1 MTQTVFEKLLAGWR
15 YLLGRWPVLVH
26 DGLAVPAAW
35 LGAYWFRFNLDQI
48 PDIFF
53 DQAIAMLP
61 IVLVWHLA
69 FFVIFGV
76 HRGAWRFTSTHDL
89 SVILKS
95 VLVGTGVVAATIF
108 FITGL
113 VAVPR
118 SVFPLHGLFLIGLLI
133 GTRIVYRLFRDNQ
146 VRRGK
151 GKRVLIVGAGAAG
164 DMLLKDI
171 RRNRELDYGI
181 VGFIDDDPVKKGR
194 EIQGVRV
201 LDRCSSI
208 GPLARLLQ
216 IQLVLIAIPSA
227 SAEQMRSVVE
237 SCQKAAVAFRTLPKV
252 QDILDGTARS
262 TDLRSVELDDLL
274 GRDPVAL
281 DWSSM
286 AKMIHDSKV
295 LITGGGGSIGSEL
308 CRQVARLGPK
318 EIILVEQNEFN
329 LYSIGLEVEEKFPS
343 VCVT

>member
-1 MTQTVFEKLLAGWR
+1 M
-15 YLLGRWPVLVH
+15 LGRWPVLVH

-35 LGAYWFRFNLDQI
+35 LAAYWFRFNLDQI
-48 PDIFF
+48 PDIFL

-95 VLVGTGVVAATIF
+95 VLVGTGFVAATIF

-151 GKRVLIVGAGAAG
+151 GWRVLIVGAGAAG
-164 DMLLKDI
+164 VEVLKGLGHDQ
-171 RRNRELDYGI
+171 ELHYDV
-181 VGFIDDDPVKKGR
+181 VGFIDDDQSKIGLDIPRVK
-194 EIQGVRV
+194 V
-201 LDRCSSI
+201 LGSCAAI
-208 GPLARLLQ
+208 PELARILR
-216 IQLVLIAIPSA
+216 IELVLIAVPSA
-227 SAEQMRSVVE
+227 SEEEIRLIVE
-237 SCQKAAVAFRTLPKV
+237 YCRRAPVAFSRL
-252 QDILDGTARS
+252 QRS
-262 TDLRSVELDDLL
+262 QMHWR
-274 GRDPVAL
+274 P
-281 DWSSM
+281 W
-286 AKMIHDSKV
+286 
-295 LITGGGGSIGSEL
+295 
-308 CRQVARLGPK
+308 
-318 EIILVEQNEFN
+318 NE
-329 LYSIGLEVEEKFPS
+329 
-343 VCVT
+343 

>member
-1 MTQTVFEKLLAGWR
+1 M
-15 YLLGRWPVLVH
+15 LGRWPVLVH
-26 DGLAVPAAW
+26 DGLAVPVAW
-35 LGAYWFRFNLDQI
+35 LGAYWFRFNLDRI
-48 PDIFF
+48 PDIFLE
-53 DQAIAMLP
+53 QAVAMLP

-133 GTRIVYRLFRDNQ
+133 GTRIVYRLFWDNQ

-151 GKRVLIVGAGAAG
+151 GKRILIVGAGAAG

-171 RRNRELDYGI
+171 RRNRELDYDI
-181 VGFIDDDPVKKGR
+181 VGFIDDDLTKKGR

-201 LDRCSSI
+201 LDRLCVVRVA
-208 GPLARLLQ
+208 GTPLLQ

-262 TDLRSVELDDLL
+262 TDLRSVELGDLL

-286 AKMIHDSKV
+286 GRMIHDSKV

-308 CRQVARLGPK
+308 CRPGRSPESKRNCSG
-318 EIILVEQNEFN
+318 
-329 LYSIGLEVEEKFPS
+329 
-343 VCVT
+343 